1 MKAINTILK
10 ILVLSVV
17 FVSCSTE
24 DPAELDPS
32 LHNNGNTTPPTEVL
46 VPQDIVDS
54 YGFPE
59 DRKNVFQFKV
69 DGGTLQEEAFNQAF
83 VATDDA
89 GNTTLTLSGLKDGK
103 ALVLRLPPAITSN
116 DVTNPYPLGDANTD
130 YVAYYNTSNTQQ
142 TVATSGDLNIAIH
155 NTSDKVIIGSFS
167 FDSTTLGVDPPVTY
181 SITEG
186 LFKIWYGQP

>member
-1 MKAINTILK
+1 MKAINIILK
-10 ILVLSVV
+10 IFVLSVV

-24 DPAELDPS
+24 SPAELDPS
-32 LHNNGNTTPPTEVL
+32 LHNTGDGTTPPEEVV
-46 VPQDIVDS
+46 VPDDIAS
-54 YGFPE
+54 TYGFGGTS
-59 DRKNVFQFKV
+59 NIFQFKV
-69 DGGTLQEEAFNQAF
+69 DGGALQEEAFNQAF
-83 VATDDA
+83 VATDNA

-103 ALVLRLPPAITSN
+103 ALVLRLPPNITSN
-116 DVTNPYPLGDANTD
+116 DVTNPYPLGDANTS
-130 YVAYYNTSNTQQ
+130 YVAYYNTSNTEQ